1 MLLIDTDFVAYKSAQ
16 ACEECID
23 FGEDVVIA
31 QSNFQET
38 LKVFERELRKIQTAM
53 MDDEVIL

>member
-23 FGEDVVIA
+23 FGEDVIIA
-31 QSNFQET
+31 QSNFKEA
-38 LKVFERELRKIQTAM
+38 LKVFERELQKI
-53 MDDEVIL
+53 